1 MALGIG
7 LVGCG
12 EFAAYHLEAFV
23 RNDGVDRVFAADLNE
38 DARDSLHKRFG
49 IIQGTVAE
57 YQELLADDEV
67 DVVDILTPHD
77 SHREIA
83 VAALRAGKDVI
94 CEKPIARTLEEADE
108 MIAAAEETGRRLF
121 IAMSQRNFPAHRR
134 AKELIEEG
142 TIGHPFLTVANVYDN
157 DMARMNDP
165 DHWKGDVERAGGGAI
180 IDVGYHAIYRMQ
192 DMFGPA
198 EAVTALCRRL
208 VAEPSNKGDDTA
220 VMALDLP
227 GDVLG
232 SIVLTF
238 AATGHSYDAETRI
251 VGAEGTLI
259 IRDTP
264 QGEMPLLLYQDEN
277 FIPLRVHSPLDVSRH
292 AVQVTLDHFI
302 ECIVEG
308 TEAELT
314 VEEARAALATAVA
327 GYESERTG
335 QRVPVR

>member
-12 EFAAYHLEAFV
+12 SFAAYHLEAFV
-23 RNDGVDRVFAADLNE
+23 RNDEVDRVFAADPNE
-38 DARDSLHKRFG
+38 DARESLYRRFG
-49 IIQGTVAE
+49 IIKRTAAD
-57 YQELLADDEV
+57 YQEVVADDEV

-83 VAALRAGKDVI
+83 VAALRAGKDVV

-108 MIAAAEETGRRLF
+108 MIATAEETGRHLF

-134 AKELIEEG
+134 AKELMAEG
-142 TIGHPFLTVANVYDN
+142 AIGRPFLMVANVYDD
-157 DMARMNDP
+157 DMERMNDP
-165 DHWKGDVERAGGGAI
+165 RHWKGDLERAGGGAL
-180 IDVGYHAIYRMQ
+180 IDIGYHAIYRMQ
-192 DMFGPA
+192 DLFGPA
-198 EAVTALCRRL
+198 KAVTAMCRRL
-208 VAEPSNKGDDTA
+208 VAKPSNKGDDTA

-251 VGAEGTLI
+251 VGAEGALI
-259 IRDTP
+259 IRDNPLDET
-264 QGEMPLLLYQDEN
+264 PLLLCQDEA
-277 FIPLRVHSPLDVSRH
+277 FIPIRVHGPLDVAGY

-302 ECIVEG
+302 ECILEG
-308 TEAELT
+308 KEAELT
-314 VEEARAALATAVA
+314 VGEARAALSTVLA